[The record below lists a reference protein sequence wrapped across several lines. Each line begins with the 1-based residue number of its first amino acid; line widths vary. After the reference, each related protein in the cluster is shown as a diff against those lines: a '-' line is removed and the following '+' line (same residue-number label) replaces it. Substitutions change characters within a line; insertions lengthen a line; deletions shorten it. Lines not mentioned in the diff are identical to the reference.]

1 MWKYRRA
8 SCLWNDGQ
16 TSNSRC
22 SILSVE
28 WCNPAAGVNIGG
40 ALHSWPLLPQS
51 AAPAGSSHL
60 TTARIEA
67 VENESPKIGG
77 VRIGKKLYLLP
88 RTFSSDS
95 RVESRVVSIANSE
108 CRESAAAAKNDR
120 SQWIVELE
128 TVIMPGEIWFFLLS
142 EHVRSGLISYYIRC
156 SQHRLLQ
163 LRHQFSNAKALE
175 AHLSAAGLK
184 SQ

>member
-16 TSNSRC
+16 TRNSRC

-67 VENESPKIGG
+67 VENEPPKIGG

-88 RTFSSDS
+88 SYLFKWLSSRKSSCFNCKLGMSWERSCGEKRSLTMD
-95 RVESRVVSIANSE
+95 RGIGDCYYAGRNLILFAQRARSIGLN
-108 CRESAAAAKNDR
+108 
-120 SQWIVELE
+120 
-128 TVIMPGEIWFFLLS
+128 FLLYT
-142 EHVRSGLISYYIRC
+142 L
-156 SQHRLLQ
+156 
-163 LRHQFSNAKALE
+163 
-175 AHLSAAGLK
+175 LSAQIIAITSSIFKCK
-184 SQ
+184 STGGSFIRGRS